1 VIFQF
6 TSQFIRGFP
15 LPCLIADGLSQLS
28 QEGKG
33 ALDFQEPGEVQHFMP
48 FNTGGIGGDMHWNT
62 LSKSSVT
69 QCKIV
74 DCFLVLPENTLSV
87 KD

>member
-1 VIFQF
+1 M
-6 TSQFIRGFP
+6 
-15 LPCLIADGLSQLS
+15 PCLIADGLSQLS